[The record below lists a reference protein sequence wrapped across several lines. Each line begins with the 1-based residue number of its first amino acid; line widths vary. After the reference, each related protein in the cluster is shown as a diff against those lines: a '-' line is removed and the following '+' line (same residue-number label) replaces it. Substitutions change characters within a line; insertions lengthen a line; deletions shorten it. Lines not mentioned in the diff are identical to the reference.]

1 MVDIG
6 AIIRAI
12 KLGYPDRS
20 ITSTFDILPDN
31 LEIIKRDFG
40 EIQTLHSQGKT
51 YIEAAN
57 LLMQPQDIIWY
68 AYHVI
73 ETDSKKLEEEILAE
87 GGGEPRVGP
96 PPSPPPKQD
105 QPQKEKEKKGI
116 KKEHI
121 DKALQTTAEKPT
133 GEALMERAGE
143 AGKEIALTCQ
153 TLGQHVIDTLGPMAI
168 RLNYSYKDFLDY
180 VYRFWLDNCLAVGE
194 KDAEIS
200 ELREANRQLQ
210 SALDEDILRLYVARS
225 MDRIL
230 MAALLGGGSLDLD
243 ALMAYKKMLETDID
257 IKFLKEKAG
266 VM

>member
-31 LEIIKRDFG
+31 LEIIKRDFV
-40 EIQTLHSQGKT
+40 EIQALHSQGKT
-51 YIEAAN
+51 YQEAAN

-87 GGGEPRVGP
+87 GEGEPRVGP
-96 PPSPPPKQD
+96 PPSLTQEQPPK
-105 QPQKEKEKKGI
+105 EREKKVI

-121 DKALQTTAEKPT
+121 DKALQTKAETPT

-153 TLGQHVIDTLGPMAI
+153 ALGQYVIDILGPMAT
-168 RLNYSYKDFLDY
+168 RLNYGYMDFLNY
-180 VYRFWLDNCLAVGE
+180 IYRFWLDNCLAVGE

-200 ELREANRQLQ
+200 NLREANRQLQ
-210 SALDEDILRLYVARS
+210 SVLDEDILRVYVARS
-225 MDRIL
+225 MDRVLI
-230 MAALLGGGSLDLD
+230 AALLGGGGLELD
-243 ALMAYKKMLETDID
+243 ALMAYKKMLETEID